1 MKQISLALAA
11 LLCLTMNTN
20 AKMHFESGPQ
30 QVTLLELY
38 TSEGCSSCPPAEA
51 WLSRLKDDPGLW
63 KNFVPVAF
71 HVDYWNR
78 LGWTDRY
85 SSPQWTE
92 RQSRYAALWSNESVY
107 TPAFVLNGSEWRNW
121 SEKVPQPNEKKNGQ
135 LQASSEDGKGWTIE
149 FQPAKGESGEWEA
162 HLAFLGNGINAKIG
176 AGENSGRNLQH
187 DFVVL
192 SQSSQVMKNADGR
205 ATASLTIA
213 SQKESAPRVALAIW
227 VTRRGQLTPL
237 QATGG
242 WIQ

>member
-1 MKQISLALAA
+1 MKRISFALAG

-20 AKMHFESGPQ
+20 AKIHFESGPR
-30 QVTLLELY
+30 QVALLELY

-51 WLSRLKDDPGLW
+51 WLSRLKDDPALW
-63 KNFVPVAF
+63 KTFVPLAF

-92 RQSRYAALWSNESVY
+92 RQSRYAALWSSDSVY
-107 TPAFVLNGSEWRNW
+107 TPAFVLNGREWRNW
-121 SEKVPQPNEKKNGQ
+121 SGKAPAPNEKESGS
-135 LQASSEDGKGWTIE
+135 LQASSEDGKRWTIE
-149 FQPAKGESGEWEA
+149 FQPSQGESGAWEA
-162 HLAFLGNGINAKIG
+162 HLAFLGSGISAKIG
-176 AGENSGRNLQH
+176 AGENSGRNLVH

-192 SQSSQVMKNADGR
+192 SQTSEGMKNENGH

-213 SQKESAPRVALAIW
+213 EPKESTPRMALAIW
-227 VTRRGQLTPL
+227 VTRRGQLAPV

-242 WIQ
+242 WMQ